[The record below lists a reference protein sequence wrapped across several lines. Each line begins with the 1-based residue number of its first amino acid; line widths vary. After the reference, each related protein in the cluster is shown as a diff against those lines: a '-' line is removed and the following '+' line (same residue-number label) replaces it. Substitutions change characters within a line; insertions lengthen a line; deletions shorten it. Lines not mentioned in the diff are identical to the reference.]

1 MSTALDLSASERK
14 ILETIYSLEESSIKI
29 GLWKF
34 VSDDEI
40 SELSKITKKDVQDSL
55 KSLRAKGAL
64 IFIDNQQI
72 GTAGYDPKIEYLV
85 RSRIGHI
92 IWCLYKSRVVSRTG
106 ERDNVADIKYIN
118 YTKEIPIQD
127 KPLSGLI
134 NDNEFKRVIDFEFV
148 NSNSYD
154 LLTGVIEGLSK
165 EYSRISDFQY
175 QTTIK
180 ILSELNSSE
189 KKSIPK
195 GLAVVADTGA
205 GKSLSYQLPL
215 LLWIIC
221 KKVKRYI
228 DHKNSGSNVW
238 KNCSGLLL
246 FPRNVLAADQFETIV
261 KLANIINKKIEE
273 NIGLDNKFKEHMK
286 IIIHQ
291 DFGGTDLKE
300 KKQIYLNDATDII
313 ITNTETLKRRLY
325 DPLAHNLF
333 KYGLDLVLFDEIHL
347 YEGQQGSFVAGLN
360 ARLSTIISQN
370 HKPPFFVGMSA
381 TIDKP
386 ERHCQKL
393 FALPEKPDLIDDRGS
408 EKEKRTQEH
417 HVLVKPRLGRF
428 ALGVAIDT
436 TSCLIHNRRN
446 GLSQYHQEGS
456 NDKERPKSICFTNSL
471 DITNRWANDLN
482 DLEFFDFP
490 QQTPVRYTRG
500 YPTYYQPAKQ
510 DKNDLTCNLCMD
522 GTFVRCGS
530 CELYKEGRCWYFSAD
545 EGDLEV
551 WERSVAGSVEYPLDN
566 IRSKRMT
573 SQEIGDKNI
582 KNIYDHFRERKAIP
596 LTNNVFQLNTKI
608 DNLVASPVLEVGVD
622 FKGISEVIQYG
633 DIKSPASYKQRAGRG
648 AREGNLNDGLLIMS
662 VIQNSPLSN
671 FYFRHFERLVYPQL
685 TPIKLETRNPE
696 IVTSQCF
703 AAIFDFFALMKID
716 LFNLR
721 DLQTNE
727 LVENRIS
734 QQYENAK
741 KLLKEKQLVQKYLK
755 EFLSKIRPDF
765 QIQEIVIEKVLD
777 LLEQLSSKIR
787 IDDTEKSLITWMF
800 EASREGQILQQ
811 MKEKFSKAFQEIDQI
826 ESGIQ
831 ESKTQL
837 QTKIPGFVDELRKHL
852 NNPDAIVNKLE
863 NYVRELE

>member
-1 MSTALDLSASERK
+1 MDLDLSTSERK
-14 ILETIYSLEESSIKI
+14 ILEVIYSLEESAIKV

-40 SELSKITKKDVQDSL
+40 SEISKMSKQEVQENL
-55 KSLRAKGAL
+55 KSLRAKDAIIL
-64 IFIDNQQI
+64 IDNQQI
-72 GTAGYDPKIEYLV
+72 GTSGYDPKIEYLI
-85 RSRIGHI
+85 RSRIGHT
-92 IWCLYKSRVVSRTG
+92 IWCLYRSRVVSVRAG

-127 KPLSGLI
+127 KPLSSLT
-134 NDNEFKRVIDFEFV
+134 NDNEFKRVVGFDYV

-154 LLTGVIEGLSK
+154 LLAEIIDGLSK
-165 EYSRISDFQY
+165 EYSKVSDFQY
-175 QTTIK
+175 KATIK
-180 ILSELNSSE
+180 ILSELNSSD
-189 KKSIPK
+189 KKAIPK

-205 GKSLSYQLPL
+205 GKSLAYQLPL
-215 LLWIIC
+215 LLWIIS

-228 DHKNSGSNVW
+228 EYKNSSSNIW
-238 KNCSGLLL
+238 TNCSGLLL
-246 FPRNVLAADQFETIV
+246 FPRNVLAADQFETIA
-261 KLANIINKKIEE
+261 KLSDVINKKIEE
-273 NIGLDNKFKEHMK
+273 NIGLDNKFKEYLK
-286 IIIHQ
+286 IKVHQ

-300 KKQIYLNDATDII
+300 KREIYLYDATDII
-313 ITNTETLKRRLY
+313 ITNTETVKRRLY

-333 KYGLDLVLFDEIHL
+333 RYGVDLVLFDEIHL

-370 HKPPFFVGMSA
+370 HKPPFFIGMSA

-393 FALPEKPDLIDDRGS
+393 FALAEKPDLIDDRGS
-408 EKEKRTQEH
+408 NKEKRTMEH

-428 ALGVAIDT
+428 PLGVAIDT

-446 GLSQYHQEGS
+446 GLSQYHQDDS

-471 DITNRWANDLN
+471 DVTNRWANDLN

-490 QQTPVRYTRG
+490 QQSPVRFTRG

-510 DKNDLTCNLCMD
+510 DRNDMTCDLCMD

-530 CELYKEGRCWYFSAD
+530 CEFYKEGRCWYFSKD

-551 WERSVAGSVEYPLDN
+551 WERPVIRSIEYPLDN
-566 IRSKRMT
+566 VRSKRMT

-582 KNIYDHFRERKAIP
+582 RNIYDHFLEKKAIP
-596 LTNNVFQLNTKI
+596 LGNNFFQLRTKI

-622 FKGISEVIQYG
+622 FKGITEVIQYG
-633 DIKSPASYKQRAGRG
+633 DVKSPASYKQRAGRG
-648 AREGNLNDGLLIMS
+648 AREGNLKDGLLIMS
-662 VIQNSPLSN
+662 IIQNSPLSN

-703 AAIFDFFALMKID
+703 AAVFDFFALNGID

-721 DLQTNE
+721 DPHSKE
-727 LVENRIS
+727 LDEERIS
-734 QQYENAK
+734 EQYDKAK
-741 KLLKEKQLVQKYLK
+741 SLLREKTLVKKYLD

-765 QIQEIVIEKVLD
+765 KIQENVIDEVFD
-777 LLEQLSSKIR
+777 LLDQLSSKI
-787 IDDTEKSLITWMF
+787 IIGDKQKSLITWMF
-800 EASREGQILQQ
+800 EASREGQTLQL
-811 MKEKFSKAFQEIDQI
+811 MKEKFSKEFKEIDQI
-826 ESGIQ
+826 ETGIQ
-831 ESKTQL
+831 EAKTQL
-837 QTKIPGFVDELRKHL
+837 KNKIPNLANELKKNLDHADSII
-852 NNPDAIVNKLE
+852 NILE
-863 NYVRELE
+863 KYVGGLE